1 MTSILKVSEIQD
13 PTNSN
18 TALTIDSSGRVFTPQ
33 RVRFHAYLNAAITT
47 TVDGVSKWSA
57 STTFGNNVDQIVYN
71 VGNGYDSSTTTFT
84 APVDGLYCFTVKV
97 MTNSAGTSQAYMGV
111 EIYVNNVR
119 FPTGWERAD
128 SGGYHKQ
135 QESFLVYCT
144 ANDTIEPGLE
154 IASNTTFSGG
164 TAGGNRYYTYFSGYL
179 IG

>member
-18 TALTIDSSGRVFTPQ
+18 TALEIDSSGRVATPQ
-33 RVRFHAYLNAAITT
+33 RVRFHAYLNANTT
-47 TVDGVSKWSA
+47 TTATGWEKFSDSA
-57 STTFGNNVDQIVYN
+57 FFGNNFDQILYN

-97 MTNSAGTSQAYMGV
+97 ATNGSGASQSYMGC
-111 EIYVNNVR
+111 EMWINNSR
-119 FPTGWERAD
+119 YPSGWERAD
-128 SGGYHKQ
+128 SAGYHKQ
-135 QESFLVYCT
+135 QETFLVYCT

-154 IASNTTFSGG
+154 ISNNPTFIGG
-164 TAGGNRYYTYFSGYL
+164 TSSASAYYTYFNGYL